1 MAKKQINGTLL
12 ITLLGL
18 LAALGPLS
26 IAMYIPGFA
35 HMATEF
41 GVAPQRV
48 ALTLTTYFIGIT
60 IGQLAL
66 GPLIDRYGR
75 RTPLLWAQALYVIAS
90 LGCAWSATLDQL
102 ALVRFFQALGG
113 SAGMVSA
120 MAIISDVY
128 KPDRRAGAFSLVML
142 VLGVAP
148 IVSPSLGSYFVAS
161 FNWEANF
168 LFLAAFGAAITLALL
183 LYLPETG
190 EAHPNAGLRHA
201 GTNYLTVLR
210 TRPFLAYAIGGS
222 LSNSVIFAFVASS
235 PLVFMGYYKV
245 DAGAFALLYG
255 ISASGVLLG
264 NYMNSRLVR
273 KAHYLKVMDRGLLLL
288 VVLTVAMA
296 ALTWVQPDLPSSW
309 VVASL
314 FVVLFAIGLVYPN
327 AVSASLAPF
336 KALSGSASALM
347 GACMMGVSALTTALV
362 GVLVTRSSFTMF
374 AVMAV
379 MSVLAALILQGA
391 RRSKTTPSNE
401 RA

>member
-35 HMATEF
+35 HMAAEF

-60 IGQLAL
+60 IGQLAF

>member
-1 MAKKQINGTLL
+1 MAKKQINRTLL

-26 IAMYIPGFA
+26 IAMYIPGFS
-35 HMATEF
+35 HMAEEF
-41 GVAPQRV
+41 GVAPNRV

-60 IGQLAL
+60 IGQLAF

-90 LGCAWSATLDQL
+90 LGCAWSASLDML

-128 KPDRRAGAFSLVML
+128 EPDRRAGAFSLVML

-148 IVSPSLGSYFVAS
+148 IVSPSLGSFFVAS

-168 LFLAAFGAAITLALL
+168 YFLAAFGGAITLALL
-183 LYLPETG
+183 LFLPETG
-190 EAHPNAGLRHA
+190 QAHPNAGLRHA

-264 NYMNSRLVR
+264 NYVNSRLVR
-273 KAHYLKVMDRGLLLL
+273 KVHYLNVMGKGLLLL
-288 VVLTVAMA
+288 VALTVAMA
-296 ALTWVQPDLPSSW
+296 FLAWALPALSYPW
-309 VVASL
+309 VVAGL

-347 GACMMGVSALTTALV
+347 GACMMGVSALTTAVV
-362 GVLVTRSSFTMF
+362 GVLTVRSSFTMF
-374 AVMAV
+374 ALMAV
-379 MSVLAALILQGA
+379 MSLLALVILLRA
-391 RRSKTTPSNE
+391 RRSTPATGTE
-401 RA
+401 TI